1 MNLARSGSP
10 GSRILSAIAPL
21 GAFICVLIRAIINAK
36 QKKLKHIRAFLVR
49 WKNLIA
55 PPQIPQNC
63 HAPRIFSPQT
73 AEKSNKNSGFPIR
86 SLRKKSPGLMREF
99 GKKRI
104 VDRKSD
110 LRQQADETAEKF
122 TAHFPNV
129 SGAVQRPDS
138 DAKAKKISQKCA
150 EFADALIFRQI
161 SSVHPGEKTQVLG
174 K

>member
-1 MNLARSGSP
+1 
-10 GSRILSAIAPL
+10 
-21 GAFICVLIRAIINAK
+21 
-36 QKKLKHIRAFLVR
+36 
-49 WKNLIA
+49 
-55 PPQIPQNC
+55 
-63 HAPRIFSPQT
+63 
-73 AEKSNKNSGFPIR
+73 
-86 SLRKKSPGLMREF
+86 MREF